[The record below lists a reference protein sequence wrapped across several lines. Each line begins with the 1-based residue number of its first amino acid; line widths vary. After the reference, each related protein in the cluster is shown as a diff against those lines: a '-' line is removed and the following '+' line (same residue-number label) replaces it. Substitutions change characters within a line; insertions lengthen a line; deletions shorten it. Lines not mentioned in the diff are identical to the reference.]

1 MFAVAAKMS
10 DNIDYV
16 PDSAISN
23 AAGILSDPLV
33 AWP

>member
-1 MFAVAAKMS
+1 MLAMAAKVS
-10 DNIDYV
+10 DNMDYV

-33 AWP
+33 GWP